1 MRKLSIVL
9 LILGAAVGLS
19 PVAGQLYTRYEE
31 YRMMNEWM
39 TDSGD
44 AADEAAGGG
53 PPAAGTAGEE
63 DASAD
68 PEEALHRLQE
78 VFAPDGAGEAPEA
91 AGAPSTLPDGSAA
104 APQEPEP
111 AALQAEGPAE
121 EKAKAENPASRQKVL
136 GIIRIE
142 KIKVNAPI
150 VEGVKAS
157 NLKAGVGHIPGTAA
171 LGEPG
176 NSALAGHRSYTFGK
190 FFNRLDELEPG
201 DEILIITKKEEL
213 KYRVYKKLVVK
224 PDDVSVLEGDKDR
237 SIITLITCTPIYVAS
252 HRLIVHAGL
261 EEKPPE

>member
-9 LILGAAVGLS
+9 LIIGAAVGLS
-19 PVAGQLYTRYEE
+19 PVAGQLYTRYEG

-39 TDSGD
+39 SGGGD

-53 PPAAGTAGEE
+53 LSADGAAGDGE
-63 DASAD
+63 ASAD

-78 VFAPDGAGEAPEA
+78 VFVSDGAGETQEA
-91 AGAPSTLPDGSAA
+91 ADVPSALRDGAAA
-104 APQEPEP
+104 APQESEP
-111 AALQAEGPAE
+111 AALQAEGTSE
-121 EKAKAENPASRQKVL
+121 ERTKAENPASKQKVL

-237 SIITLITCTPIYVAS
+237 SAITLITCTPIYVAS
-252 HRLIVHAGL
+252 HRLIVRAVL
-261 EEKPPE
+261 EEKAPE